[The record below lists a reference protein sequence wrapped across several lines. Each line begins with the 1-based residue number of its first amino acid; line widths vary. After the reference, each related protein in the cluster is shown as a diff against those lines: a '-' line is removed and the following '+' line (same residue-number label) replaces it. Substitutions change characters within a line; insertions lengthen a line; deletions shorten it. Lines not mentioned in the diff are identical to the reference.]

1 MKIIFNKSFSTLIL
15 FFIPF
20 LAQAYDFELDGIYY
34 NVISSEKLQVG
45 ITNNTPSS
53 SGSNTNSS
61 YSGNIDIPS
70 VVRYNNK
77 TYTVTS
83 IQSYAFGGLYSG
95 SKIEKIN
102 IPSSIIT
109 IENSAFEYC
118 SNLVALTGGENISSI
133 GNNAFYGCSLLRN
146 FDFGENLV
154 TIGNQAF
161 CKCYSLPGLIFSDSL
176 TSIGEKAFYY
186 ATNIKYVVFG
196 DNLRN
201 IDYQAFAYCDGL
213 SEVFFTS
220 SSVPIVSN
228 NAFPGNK
235 SLSIY
240 VPSSETYGFGNDYI
254 TFLNNSFQYS
264 GKENKID
271 YVNNLKSLQ
280 NNISTLTT
288 EINAGD
294 YDTCFTVEYTG
305 YTEFTVDIP
314 FRYTITRK
322 PLLIRVNNAER
333 AYGEENP
340 VFTSIAYG
348 FVENENFE
356 NFDSPT
362 VYLCSADSYTAVGSY
377 VIVPVIYTKNYE
389 VTSENGT
396 LTISPAKLTV
406 KANDIEVLYGDV
418 IPNLTLS
425 YSGFRNNENENVLI
439 KKPIATTTA
448 TQSSPIGDYP
458 IKVSGGEAK
467 NYVFEYKDGTL
478 SILKTLGVSVNNQI
492 ASVSLS
498 VNNGTIHLLNK
509 SENEL
514 CHVYDL
520 DGNLI
525 RKTTDSE
532 ISNLPHG
539 IYIIKIGSFT
549 AKITI

>member
-1 MKIIFNKSFSTLIL
+1 MKIISNKSFSTLIL

-34 NVISSEKLQVG
+34 NIISSEKLQVG
-45 ITNNTPSS
+45 VTNNTPSS

-61 YSGNIDIPS
+61 YSGNINIPS

-83 IQSYAFGGLYSG
+83 IQSYAFGGLSSG

-118 SNLVALTGGENISSI
+118 GNLVALTGGENISSI

-161 CKCYSLPGLIFSDSL
+161 YNCYSLPGLIFSDSL

-201 IDYQAFAYCDGL
+201 IDSQAFAYCDGL

-220 SSVPIVSN
+220 SSVPIVSDS
-228 NAFPGNK
+228 AFPGNK

-280 NNISTLTT
+280 NNLSTLTT

-333 AYGEENP
+333 A
-340 VFTSIAYG
+340 
-348 FVENENFE
+348 
-356 NFDSPT
+356 
-362 VYLCSADSYTAVGSY
+362 
-377 VIVPVIYTKNYE
+377 
-389 VTSENGT
+389 
-396 LTISPAKLTV
+396 
-406 KANDIEVLYGDV
+406 
-418 IPNLTLS
+418 
-425 YSGFRNNENENVLI
+425 
-439 KKPIATTTA
+439 
-448 TQSSPIGDYP
+448 
-458 IKVSGGEAK
+458 
-467 NYVFEYKDGTL
+467 
-478 SILKTLGVSVNNQI
+478 
-492 ASVSLS
+492 
-498 VNNGTIHLLNK
+498 
-509 SENEL
+509 
-514 CHVYDL
+514 
-520 DGNLI
+520 
-525 RKTTDSE
+525 
-532 ISNLPHG
+532 
-539 IYIIKIGSFT
+539 
-549 AKITI
+549 